1 MEVSPKNLLEQCS
14 FQERREISKDVG
26 PSRVKDQSK
35 DIIENASYVP
45 CRDLISSSTSIGR
58 IQEEIFDRK
67 TEVILLEKEPERDH
81 CEIASRQV
89 IELSDSD
96 SKMILRRQFGEL
108 KENRNSN
115 LQNDATYYE
124 NMEILRKLPPD
135 TVVIRQETRTNKEDS
150 DYRELMETNS
160 SGSSSTSGCTA
171 AKAKRF
177 TRAIRNKT

>member
-14 FQERREISKDVG
+14 FQEKREISKDIG
-26 PSRVKDQSK
+26 LSLGKNQSK
-35 DIIENASYVP
+35 DVENTNYVP
-45 CRDLISSSTSIGR
+45 CHDLISSSASTGH

-67 TEVILLEKEPERDH
+67 TEVILLEQESGRDR
-81 CEIASRQV
+81 ETASRQV

-96 SKMILRRQFGEL
+96 SKMILRRQFGEMT
-108 KENRNSN
+108 ESGNSN
-115 LQNDATYYE
+115 LQSDATYE

-135 TVVIRQETRTNKEDS
+135 TVVIRQKARTNREDS
-150 DYRELMETNS
+150 DYRELIETNS

-171 AKAKRF
+171 AKTKRF